1 MAKGKK
7 RLSVVCFHGVAVMF
21 FGANL
26 LMLTVFRADIIS
38 PVNVCDQE
46 PDGSDITESAIQR

>member
-1 MAKGKK
+1 M
-7 RLSVVCFHGVAVMF
+7 VCFHGVAVMF